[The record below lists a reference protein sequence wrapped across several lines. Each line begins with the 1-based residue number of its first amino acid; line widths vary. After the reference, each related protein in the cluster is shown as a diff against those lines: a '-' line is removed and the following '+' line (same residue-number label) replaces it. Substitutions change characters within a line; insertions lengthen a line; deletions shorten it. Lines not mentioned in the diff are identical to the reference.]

1 MLISNYITA
10 IVCLITAFVI
20 QRVYL
25 KEQVRDTNLT
35 SVQGIK
41 WFALAI
47 FSWGLGALLNI
58 ILIDGFKIP
67 SDNKLII
74 SLGVFFSLINSLFIL
89 MSIPSIEHSGKR
101 NLVIRIIERFTNKE
115 VFMIFGG
122 ILLMIASVFLIS
134 FYTNSQSNT
143 SNNVIWL
150 IDIPIS
156 LVVAFALLQ
165 ELNKAF
171 KNRAMQFMYLPTY
184 ALFVLILIAVTHR
197 IIPME
202 IAKEWMSLSNWN
214 TLGIVTALSFKFLFI
229 LLFTIL
235 LYSWK
240 LLAENEEQLS
250 EFIKLKGSKNT
261 LERERESL
269 LIANESHLDT
279 IKHLKT
285 ELNQQKKKYNL
296 LEASSKVELSD
307 RQKEV
312 LANLGI
318 CGTKKSYTEIAEA
331 MNISVDGFQA
341 HIYQIKKVLNISGS
355 AGFSNNQFYVIHEV
369 LFSFSKWVFVGF
381 YICATTSISR
391 RTHQSIF

>member
-1 MLISNYITA
+1 MLATVSYYITA

-20 QRVYL
+20 QRVYY
-25 KEQVRDTNLT
+25 KEKQREINPT

-47 FSWGLGALLNI
+47 FSWGFGALLTI
-58 ILIDGFKIP
+58 ILTTFFDISSNHRI
-67 SDNKLII
+67 II
-74 SLGVFFSLINSLFIL
+74 SLGVFISLINSLFIL
-89 MSIPSIEHSGKR
+89 MSIPSIEHRGKR

-115 VFMIFGG
+115 VFIIFGG

-134 FYTNSQSNT
+134 FYSNNQQNS

-171 KNRAMQFMYLPTY
+171 KNRGMRFMYLPTF
-184 ALFVLILIAVTHR
+184 ALFILIIIAVIHR
-197 IIPME
+197 IIPTEE
-202 IAKEWMSLSNWN
+202 IQNLIDLEAWN
-214 TLGIVTALSFKFLFI
+214 LLGVITGLSFKFLFI

-240 LLAENEEQLS
+240 LLAEKEEQQS
-250 EFIKLKGSKNT
+250 EFIKTKNRKDT
-261 LERERESL
+261 LEKDKETL
-269 LIANESHLDT
+269 LLANESHLDT
-279 IKHLKT
+279 IKHLKL
-285 ELNQQKKKYNL
+285 EIQQQKKKYKKL
-296 LEASSKVELSD
+296 KKSSKVELSD

-312 LANLGI
+312 LANLGV
-318 CGTKKSYTEIAEA
+318 CGTQKSYTEIAEA

-341 HIYQIKKVLNISGS
+341 HIYQIKKALNISGS
-355 AGFSNNQFYVIHEV
+355 SGKEQLITYASENNLLQF
-369 LFSFSKWVFVGF
+369 
-381 YICATTSISR
+381 ATISCD
-391 RTHQSIF
+391 

>member
-1 MLISNYITA
+1 MLATVSYYITA

-20 QRVYL
+20 QRVYY
-25 KEQVRDTNLT
+25 KEKQREINPT

-47 FSWGLGALLNI
+47 FSWGFGALLTI
-58 ILIDGFKIP
+58 ILTTFFDISSNHRI
-67 SDNKLII
+67 II
-74 SLGVFFSLINSLFIL
+74 SLGVFISLINSLFIL
-89 MSIPSIEHSGKR
+89 MSIPSIEHRGKR

-115 VFMIFGG
+115 VFIIFGG

-134 FYTNSQSNT
+134 FYSNNQQNS

-171 KNRAMQFMYLPTY
+171 KNRGMRFMYLPTF
-184 ALFVLILIAVTHR
+184 ALFILIIIAVIHR
-197 IIPME
+197 IIPTEE
-202 IAKEWMSLSNWN
+202 IQNLIDLEAWN
-214 TLGIVTALSFKFLFI
+214 LLGVITGLSFKFLFI

-240 LLAENEEQLS
+240 LLAEKEEQQS
-250 EFIKLKGSKNT
+250 EFIKTKNRKDT
-261 LERERESL
+261 LEKDKETL
-269 LIANESHLDT
+269 LLANESHLDT
-279 IKHLKT
+279 IKHLKL
-285 ELNQQKKKYNL
+285 EIQQQKKKYKKL
-296 LEASSKVELSD
+296 KKSSKIELSD

-312 LANLGI
+312 LANLGV
-318 CGTKKSYTEIAEA
+318 CGTQKSYTEIAEA

-341 HIYQIKKVLNISGS
+341 HIYQIKKALNISGS
-355 AGFSNNQFYVIHEV
+355 SGKEQLITYASENNLLQF
-369 LFSFSKWVFVGF
+369 
-381 YICATTSISR
+381 ATISCD
-391 RTHQSIF
+391 

>member
-1 MLISNYITA
+1 MVANVLNYITA

-20 QRVYL
+20 QRVYI
-25 KEQVRDTNLT
+25 KEKLRNNSF

-41 WFALAI
+41 WFSLAI
-47 FSWGLGALLNI
+47 FSWGLGAFVNI
-58 ILIDGFKIP
+58 ILIDVFNYNTTDRI
-67 SDNKLII
+67 II
-74 SLGVFFSLINSLFIL
+74 SIGVFFSLANSLFIL
-89 MSIPSIEHSGKR
+89 LSIPSIEHTSNR
-101 NLVIRIIERFTNKE
+101 NLVIRIIERFSNKE
-115 VFMIFGG
+115 VFTIFGG

-134 FYTNSQSNT
+134 FYTSSKENT

-171 KNRAMQFMYLPTY
+171 SNRGMKFMYLPTF
-184 ALFVLILIAVTHR
+184 ALFILIIIAVTHR
-197 IIPME
+197 IIPVD
-202 IAKEWMSLSNWN
+202 IAQQWFNIKTWN
-214 TLGIVTALSFKFLFI
+214 FIGITTALSFKLLFI

-240 LLAENEEQLS
+240 LLAENEEQQS
-250 EFIKLKGSKNT
+250 DFIQLKKDKEA
-261 LERERESL
+261 LEKEREDL

-279 IKHLKT
+279 IKHLKSDLQS
-285 ELNQQKKKYNL
+285 EKKKYKA
-296 LEASSKVELSD
+296 LEKSSQVELSD

-318 CGTKKSYTEIAEA
+318 CGSKKSYTEIAEA

-355 AGFSNNQFYVIHEV
+355 GGKEQLITYAIQNELLDF
-369 LFSFSKWVFVGF
+369 
-381 YICATTSISR
+381 ATITCD
-391 RTHQSIF
+391 